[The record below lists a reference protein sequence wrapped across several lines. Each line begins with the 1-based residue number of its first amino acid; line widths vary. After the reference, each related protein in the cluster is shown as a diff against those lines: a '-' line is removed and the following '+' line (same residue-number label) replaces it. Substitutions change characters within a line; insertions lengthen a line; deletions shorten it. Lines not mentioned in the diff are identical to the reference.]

1 MRLCLFIALSITEI
15 FAQQDSLT
23 LSGAVAIVLK
33 RHPSITQAREALMA
47 AAEHTRG
54 LQSSFLPTVSAD
66 ASYVNIGPDNPLTFP
81 NLGTFKFFPENGLD
95 AHLSVAYTVYDFGK
109 RAVSVETGRIAEA
122 ASSDALRSAQTML
135 SYKVVQIFNAILL
148 LSQSVEVA
156 NEEITELDRHL
167 SIVKKRLETGSATEY
182 DAVKTETQRASAQGR
197 RIETNN
203 DLLKMRTALYGLL
216 GIGYGKPL
224 EVQGG
229 FPTKIAALNADSL
242 VASAMKNR
250 MDMINAIHK
259 KESAHIL
266 CKNAALENA
275 PVLGIAATAGVK
287 NGIMPDIEK
296 LELNW
301 TAGARLS
308 VPLYDGNRAASHK
321 LETQRGEAAAD
332 ATIADTR
339 ERITTEVLQAKADM
353 DAAFARLDVS
363 SAQVKF
369 AQRTLILAHLKFEAG
384 VITNNDVLDAEND
397 FSHARLDDVQNA
409 YRFTE
414 SLNALDLATGAP
426 PRLN

>member
-1 MRLCLFIALSITEI
+1 MHS
-15 FAQQDSLT
+15 
-23 LSGAVAIVLK
+23 AVEIVLK
-33 RHPSITQAREALMA
+33 RHPSITQAQEALEA

-54 LQSSFLPTVSAD
+54 LQSSFLPSVSAE
-66 ASYVNIGPDNPLTFP
+66 ASYMNIGPDNPLTFP

-109 RAVSVETGRIAEA
+109 RAASVETGHIAEVS
-122 ASSDALRSAQTML
+122 SSDALRSAQTML

-156 NEEITELDRHL
+156 NEEIAELDRHL
-167 SIVKKRLETGSATEY
+167 SIVKKRLETGSSTEY
-182 DAVKTETQRASAQGR
+182 DVVKTETQRASAQGR
-197 RIETNN
+197 RSETNN
-203 DLLKMRTALYGLL
+203 DLLKMRTALCGLL

-224 EVQGG
+224 EIRGG
-229 FPTKIAALNADSL
+229 FPTKVAALNADSL

-250 MDMINAIHK
+250 MDMITAMHK

-266 CKNAALENA
+266 RKNAALENA
-275 PVLGIAATAGVK
+275 PVLGITATAGVK
-287 NGIMPDIEK
+287 NGILPDIEK

-321 LETQRGEAAAD
+321 RETQRGEASAD
-332 ATIADTR
+332 AAIADTR
-339 ERITTEVLQAKADM
+339 ERITTEVFQAKADVE
-353 DAAFARLDVS
+353 AALARLTIS
-363 SAQVKF
+363 SDQVKF
-369 AQRTLILAHLKFEAG
+369 AQKTLDLARLKYEAG

-397 FSHARLDDVQNA
+397 FSRARLDDVQNA

-414 SLNALDLATGAP
+414 SLNALDQVGGAM
-426 PRLN
+426 PRLK